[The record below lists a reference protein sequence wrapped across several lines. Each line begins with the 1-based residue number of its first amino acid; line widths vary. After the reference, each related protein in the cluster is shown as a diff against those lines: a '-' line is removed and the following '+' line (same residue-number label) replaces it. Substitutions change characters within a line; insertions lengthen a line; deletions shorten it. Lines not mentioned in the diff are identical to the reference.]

1 MTDPKILEAERFG
14 MPDNEPET
22 VHCASCDSTIDKD
35 DKDTC
40 ALCKKPGCFYCLI
53 EIETGEKLCA
63 ECFAE
68 GFFKAI
74 EDDPIVQ
81 AARRA
86 ARTGTH
92 RDLKK
97 YLKLRKA
104 RT

>member
-53 EIETGEKLCA
+53 EIETGETFCA
-63 ECFAE
+63 ECI
-68 GFFKAI
+68 AI
-74 EDDPIVQ
+74 EDDPVLQ

-92 RDLKK
+92 RDLKE
-97 YLKLRKA
+97 YLGLRKA
-104 RT
+104 RA